1 MTVGHDDVVAEDA
14 FGVCAEL
21 GDRGFG
27 VLVAVVRRKHH
38 ADRAELF
45 ECMPEHEQ
53 LHRWVDLG
61 ATRRGGDP
69 G

>member
-45 ECMPEHEQ
+45 DEVVIQVEPISS
-53 LHRWVDLG
+53 
-61 ATRRGGDP
+61 P
-69 G
+69 